1 MALGSVAA
9 LVVVLAAVAGGYYY
23 WFASSVDHRHRM
35 SSTTTTIGV
44 DPPESTDILV
54 LGADRRPDES
64 GEGGRSD
71 TLMLVHVDKEKD
83 YLSILSL
90 PRDLFVDIDGHGMN
104 RLNAAYALGGP
115 ELTESTVERL
125 TGVNIEKI
133 VIVDF
138 EAFSDLT
145 DAIGGVYIDVDR
157 SYNSQDPQ
165 FELISLHPGYQLLK
179 GSDALDYVR
188 FRHDDEGDF
197 GRMLRQ
203 QRFINAAR
211 DQAMGW
217 GLVADFNGMVK
228 ALLDNT
234 TVYDLSAPEI
244 LSLAWWGVHLQGS
257 QIKQVS
263 LIGDIVY
270 REIAGARA
278 SVVVATEEAIG
289 DAVEKLLTPRGD
301 RIGDRS
307 RGRLD
312 RGELRGGRLLDLDDL
327 RRYRPVRLHNRSR
340 RAGQQWALEEV
351 RGRGRLPVDGSRLA
365 AGGVSLCGQVP
376 SGAGLLRHPR
386 RQWQREGHRDEDGV
400 PSLPRQR
407 EDRPVP
413 RPHGDHVARG
423 SGAERG
429 ARSRVQRRHVHGRGH
444 QPARGSCLV
453 GARRC
458 LVLGV
463 EHPVVRP
470 QFEGHAQDGSS
481 RC

>member
-1 MALGSVAA
+1 M
-9 LVVVLAAVAGGYYY
+9 
-23 WFASSVDHRHRM
+23 
-35 SSTTTTIGV
+35 
-44 DPPESTDILV
+44 

-188 FRHDDEGDF
+188 FRHDEEGDF

-278 SVVVATEEAIG
+278 SVVVATEEA
-289 DAVEKLLTPRGD
+289 D
-301 RIGDRS
+301 R
-307 RGRLD
+307 
-312 RGELRGGRLLDLDDL
+312 
-327 RRYRPVRLHNRSR
+327 
-340 RAGQQWALEEV
+340 
-351 RGRGRLPVDGSRLA
+351 
-365 AGGVSLCGQVP
+365 
-376 SGAGLLRHPR
+376 
-386 RQWQREGHRDEDGV
+386 
-400 PSLPRQR
+400 
-407 EDRPVP
+407 
-413 RPHGDHVARG
+413 
-423 SGAERG
+423 
-429 ARSRVQRRHVHGRGH
+429 
-444 QPARGSCLV
+444 
-453 GARRC
+453 
-458 LVLGV
+458 
-463 EHPVVRP
+463 
-470 QFEGHAQDGSS
+470 
-481 RC
+481 